1 MLLRHLHFRLA
12 QSPHMKT
19 RSDEPPHCH
28 SCTCS
33 RGSRR
38 TLSASRLGHVS
49 RQMVQRRP
57 SSACWSCAT
66 GETSNGSLTTSNYLI
81 SSWRPTRNASSPVS
95 PVAEPKVAIREMKQV
110 SDQTLSAILQALVA
124 IQRQLQPVNETIEK
138 LYGSV
143 HSDLD
148 YPSTVVGELVGIKRA
163 IEGRATA

>member
-1 MLLRHLHFRLA
+1 
-12 QSPHMKT
+12 
-19 RSDEPPHCH
+19 
-28 SCTCS
+28 
-33 RGSRR
+33 
-38 TLSASRLGHVS
+38 
-49 RQMVQRRP
+49 
-57 SSACWSCAT
+57 
-66 GETSNGSLTTSNYLI
+66 
-81 SSWRPTRNASSPVS
+81 
-95 PVAEPKVAIREMKQV
+95 MKQV